1 MSCVENINRYIVPN
15 DIITLLTKVYKY
27 IGKNEIY
34 EDIVKSHINKVV
46 EQTIQRDAF
55 FLGKILNLS
64 LTETRLRLI
73 ITKNSAPRNKEENIL
88 FNIIEIL
95 TDIQQN
101 HNKYDYRS
109 NDLLNMINY
118 IYQSQNIKYDFKE
131 EIDNLSKRNY
141 LDNLTEIVI
150 NNKNKTEQIILFLNY
165 FIDLY
170 NIKPF
175 TANNQTASLIALYLL
190 MLKSEL
196 NVFCYISFFELIYNN
211 LNEFNDCLLD
221 VSYNWKDGIAQP
233 TSFIRFMINLI
244 LEGYRKAEKIIFE
257 YKVDQNISKG
267 DNIENTILKL
277 PTIFT
282 KDQIR
287 AIHPYVSESTIN
299 RALQKLRDEN
309 KIKPLGKGR
318 SAKWRKISLS
328 NI

>member
-15 DIITLLTKVYKY
+15 DIITLLTKLYKY

-55 FLGKILNLS
+55 FLGKIINLS
-64 LTETRLRLI
+64 LTDTRLRLI
-73 ITKNSAPRNKEENIL
+73 ITKNSAPRNKEEEIL
-88 FNIIEIL
+88 FNLIEIIN
-95 TDIQQN
+95 DIQTN
-101 HNKYDYRS
+101 YKKYDYRS
-109 NDLLNMINY
+109 NDQLNMINY

-131 EIDNLSKRNY
+131 EINNISKRNY
-141 LDNLTEIVI
+141 LDNITDVVI
-150 NNKNKTEQIILFLNY
+150 NNKNNLEQIILYLNY
-165 FIDLY
+165 FIDLH

-175 TANNQTASLIALYLL
+175 TLNNLTASYITLYLL
-190 MLKSEL
+190 MLKSDL
-196 NVFCYISFFELIYNN
+196 NAFHYVSFFELIYNN
-211 LNEFNDCLLD
+211 LSEFNDRLLD

-244 LEGYRKAEKIIFE
+244 LEGYEKAEKIIFE
-257 YKVDQNISKG
+257 YKIDQNISKG
-267 DNIENTILKL
+267 DNIENTIVKL
-277 PTIFT
+277 PSVFT

-287 AIHPYVSESTIN
+287 AFHPYVSESTIN

-318 SAKWRKISLS
+318 SAKWKKNSLS

>member
-15 DIITLLTKVYKY
+15 DIITLLTKLYKY

-55 FLGKILNLS
+55 FLGKIINLS
-64 LTETRLRLI
+64 LTDTRLRLI
-73 ITKNSAPRNKEENIL
+73 ITKNSAPRNKEEEIL
-88 FNIIEIL
+88 FNLIEIL
-95 TDIQQN
+95 NDIQTN
-101 HNKYDYRS
+101 YKKYDYRS
-109 NDLLNMINY
+109 NDQLNMINY

-131 EIDNLSKRNY
+131 EINNISKRNY
-141 LDNLTEIVI
+141 LDNITDVVI
-150 NNKNKTEQIILFLNY
+150 NNKNNLEQIILCLNY
-165 FIDLY
+165 FIDLH
-170 NIKPF
+170 NVKPF
-175 TANNQTASLIALYLL
+175 TLNNLTASYITLYLL
-190 MLKSEL
+190 MLKSDL
-196 NVFCYISFFELIYNN
+196 NAFHYVSFFELIYNN
-211 LNEFNDCLLD
+211 LSEFNDRLLD

-244 LEGYRKAEKIIFE
+244 LEGYEKAEKIIFE
-257 YKVDQNISKG
+257 YKIDQNISKG
-267 DNIENTILKL
+267 DNIENTIIKL
-277 PTIFT
+277 PSVFT

-287 AIHPYVSESTIN
+287 AFHPYVSESTIN

-318 SAKWRKISLS
+318 SAKWKKNSLS

>member
-101 HNKYDYRS
+101 HTKYDYRS

-131 EIDNLSKRNY
+131 EINNISKRNY
-141 LDNLTEIVI
+141 LDNITETVI

-175 TANNQTASLIALYLL
+175 TTNNQAASLIALYLL

-196 NVFCYISFFELIYNN
+196 NVFYYVSFFELIYNN
-211 LNEFNDCLLD
+211 INEFNDSLLD

-244 LEGYRKAEKIIFE
+244 LEGYTKTEKIIFE

>member
-1 MSCVENINRYIVPN
+1 MSCIENINRYIVPN

-55 FLGKILNLS
+55 FLGKIINLS
-64 LTETRLRLI
+64 LTDTRLRLI
-73 ITKNSAPRNKEENIL
+73 ITKNSTPRNKEENIL
-88 FNIIEIL
+88 FNIIEML
-95 TDIQQN
+95 TDIQLN

-131 EIDNLSKRNY
+131 DINNLSKRNY
-141 LDNLTEIVI
+141 LDNLTDTVI
-150 NNKNKTEQIILFLNY
+150 NNKNNAEQIILFLNY
-165 FIDLY
+165 FIDLH

-175 TANNQTASLIALYLL
+175 TANNQTASLITLYLL

-196 NVFCYISFFELIYNN
+196 NVFNYVSFFELLYNN
-211 LNEFNDCLLD
+211 LSEFNDCLLD

-244 LEGYRKAEKIIFE
+244 LEGYTKAEKIIFE

-267 DNIENTILKL
+267 DNIENTIRNL

>member
-15 DIITLLTKVYKY
+15 DIITLLAKVYKY

-95 TDIQQN
+95 TDLQQN

-131 EIDNLSKRNY
+131 EINNISKRNY
-141 LDNLTEIVI
+141 LDNITETVI

-175 TANNQTASLIALYLL
+175 TTNNQAASLITLYLL

-196 NVFCYISFFELIYNN
+196 NVFYYVSFFELIYNN

-244 LEGYRKAEKIIFE
+244 LEGYTKAEKIIFE

-277 PTIFT
+277 PTVFT

>member
-15 DIITLLTKVYKY
+15 DIITLLTKLYKY

-34 EDIVKSHINKVV
+34 KDIVKSHINKVV

-55 FLGKILNLS
+55 FLGKIINLS
-64 LTETRLRLI
+64 LTDTRLRLI
-73 ITKNSAPRNKEENIL
+73 ITKNSTPRNKEEEIL
-88 FNIIEIL
+88 FNLIEIL
-95 TDIQQN
+95 NDIQTN
-101 HNKYDYRS
+101 YKKYDYRS
-109 NDLLNMINY
+109 NDQLNMINY

-131 EIDNLSKRNY
+131 EINNISKRNY
-141 LDNLTEIVI
+141 LDNITDVVI
-150 NNKNKTEQIILFLNY
+150 NNKNNLEQIILYLNY
-165 FIDLY
+165 FIDLH

-175 TANNQTASLIALYLL
+175 TLNNLTASYITLYLL
-190 MLKSEL
+190 MLKSDL
-196 NVFCYISFFELIYNN
+196 NAFHYVSFFELIYNN
-211 LNEFNDCLLD
+211 LSEFNDRLLD

-244 LEGYRKAEKIIFE
+244 LEGYEKAEKIIFE
-257 YKVDQNISKG
+257 YKIDQNISKG
-267 DNIENTILKL
+267 DNIENTIIKL
-277 PTIFT
+277 PSVFT

-287 AIHPYVSESTIN
+287 AFHPYVSESTIN

-318 SAKWRKISLS
+318 SAKWKKNSLS

>member
-15 DIITLLTKVYKY
+15 DIITLLTKLYKY

-55 FLGKILNLS
+55 FLGKILNIS
-64 LTETRLRLI
+64 LTDTRLRLI
-73 ITKNSAPRNKEENIL
+73 ITKNSAPRNKEEEIL
-88 FNIIEIL
+88 FNLIEIL
-95 TDIQQN
+95 NDIQTN
-101 HNKYDYRS
+101 YKKYDYRS
-109 NDLLNMINY
+109 NDQLNMINY

-131 EIDNLSKRNY
+131 EINNISKRNY
-141 LDNLTEIVI
+141 LDNITDVVI
-150 NNKNKTEQIILFLNY
+150 NNKNNLEQIILYLNY
-165 FIDLY
+165 FIDLH

-175 TANNQTASLIALYLL
+175 TLNNLTASYITLYLL
-190 MLKSEL
+190 MLKSDL
-196 NVFCYISFFELIYNN
+196 NAFHYVSFFELIYNN
-211 LNEFNDCLLD
+211 LSEFNDRLLD

-244 LEGYRKAEKIIFE
+244 LEGYEKAEKVIFE
-257 YKVDQNISKG
+257 YKIDQNISKG
-267 DNIENTILKL
+267 DNIENTIIKL
-277 PTIFT
+277 PSVFT

-287 AIHPYVSESTIN
+287 AFHPYVSESTIN

-318 SAKWRKISLS
+318 SAKWKKNSLS

>member
-101 HNKYDYRS
+101 HTKYDYRS

-131 EIDNLSKRNY
+131 EINNLSKRNY

-196 NVFCYISFFELIYNN
+196 NVFCYVSFFELIYNN

>member
-15 DIITLLTKVYKY
+15 DIITLLTKLYKY

-55 FLGKILNLS
+55 FLGKIINLS
-64 LTETRLRLI
+64 LTDTRLRLI
-73 ITKNSAPRNKEENIL
+73 ITKNSAPRNKEEEIL
-88 FNIIEIL
+88 FNLIEIL
-95 TDIQQN
+95 NDIQTN
-101 HNKYDYRS
+101 YKKYDYRS
-109 NDLLNMINY
+109 NDQLNMINY

-131 EIDNLSKRNY
+131 EINNISKRNY
-141 LDNLTEIVI
+141 LDNITDVVI
-150 NNKNKTEQIILFLNY
+150 NNKNNLEQIILYLNY
-165 FIDLY
+165 FIDLH
-170 NIKPF
+170 NVKPF
-175 TANNQTASLIALYLL
+175 TLNNLTASYITLYLL
-190 MLKSEL
+190 MLKSDL
-196 NVFCYISFFELIYNN
+196 NAFHYVSFFELIYNN
-211 LNEFNDCLLD
+211 LSEFNDRLLD

-244 LEGYRKAEKIIFE
+244 LEGYEKAEKIIFE
-257 YKVDQNISKG
+257 YKIDQNISKG
-267 DNIENTILKL
+267 DNIENTIIKL
-277 PTIFT
+277 PSVFT

-287 AIHPYVSESTIN
+287 AFHPYVSESTIN

-318 SAKWRKISLS
+318 SAKWKKNSLS

>member
-15 DIITLLTKVYKY
+15 DIITLLTKLYKY

-34 EDIVKSHINKVV
+34 EDIVKSHVNKVV

-64 LTETRLRLI
+64 LTDTRLRLI
-73 ITKNSAPRNKEENIL
+73 ITKNSAPRNKEEEIL
-88 FNIIEIL
+88 FNLIEIL
-95 TDIQQN
+95 NDIQTN
-101 HNKYDYRS
+101 YKKYDYRS
-109 NDLLNMINY
+109 NDQLNMINY

-131 EIDNLSKRNY
+131 EINNISKRNY
-141 LDNLTEIVI
+141 LDNITDVVI
-150 NNKNKTEQIILFLNY
+150 NNKNNLEQIILYLNY
-165 FIDLY
+165 FIDLH

-175 TANNQTASLIALYLL
+175 TLNNLTASYITLYLL
-190 MLKSEL
+190 MLKSDL
-196 NVFCYISFFELIYNN
+196 NAFHYVSFFELIYNN
-211 LNEFNDCLLD
+211 LSEFNDRLLD

-244 LEGYRKAEKIIFE
+244 LEGYEKAEKVIFE
-257 YKVDQNISKG
+257 YKIDQNISKG
-267 DNIENTILKL
+267 DNIENTIIKL
-277 PTIFT
+277 PSVFT

-287 AIHPYVSESTIN
+287 AFHPYVSESTIN

-318 SAKWRKISLS
+318 SAKWKKNSLS